1 MPGCGQRPGSLD
13 GQQDGAGRVLGLVA
27 HVSLIPGGR
36 DGLTLGSWEANMDI
50 LVVGGGI
57 GGLTAALAL
66 ARDGHRVRVLEKAVR
81 FAELGA
87 GLQLAPNATRVLER
101 LGVLGHVLEA
111 GVRPRRLLLRSALAA
126 AELTALDLGEP
137 FTSRYRAP
145 YVVLHRSDLLAILH
159 DACQASGVVLCPRKD
174 VQAVT
179 DDAGAATAEC
189 ADGTSY
195 QAAAVIAADGLHSG
209 VRRLF
214 TGDQP
219 VCSGFVAYRG
229 TARIDE
235 VTARS
240 ELDEVVAW
248 IGPDLH
254 FVQYPLRAG
263 EIYNQVA
270 VFRSQRYA
278 ADPGLDDGQWGGPDE
293 LDEAF
298 QACCPQVREATGF
311 LWRDRW
317 WPMYDREPLAGWT
330 RGRIALLGD
339 AAHPML
345 QYLAQGACQ
354 AIEDADALARVLAAC
369 PGPHLIGKA
378 LAEYAQTRAPHAAR
392 VQRTAR
398 VWGDIWHVSGVGALL
413 RDELFRRRPADDYS
427 YTDWLYGSPRPR
439 AL

>member
-1 MPGCGQRPGSLD
+1 
-13 GQQDGAGRVLGLVA
+13 
-27 HVSLIPGGR
+27 
-36 DGLTLGSWEANMDI
+36 MDI
-50 LVVGGGI
+50 LIVGGGI

-66 ARDGHRVRVLEKAVR
+66 ARDGYQVRVLEKAAQ

-87 GLQLAPNATRVLER
+87 GLQLAPNATRILSR
-101 LGVLGHVLEA
+101 LGVLDGVLDA
-111 GVRPRRLLLRSALAA
+111 GVRPRRLLLRSAVTAD
-126 AELTALDLGEP
+126 ELTALDLGEP
-137 FTSRYRAP
+137 FAARYQAP
-145 YVVLHRSDLLAILH
+145 YVVMHRSDLLAILYG
-159 DACQASGVVLCPRKD
+159 ACQAAGVELCPDSD
-174 VQAVT
+174 VRAVS
-179 DDAGAATAEC
+179 DGADAATAEC
-189 ADGTSY
+189 ADGTRHDG
-195 QAAAVIAADGLHSG
+195 AAVIAADGLHSV

-214 TGDQP
+214 TADQP
-219 VCSGFVAYRG
+219 VCSGFAAYRG
-229 TARIDE
+229 TARIDQ

-240 ELDEVVAW
+240 GLDEVVAW

-263 EIYNQVA
+263 QIYNQVA
-270 VFRSQRYA
+270 VFRSPKYA
-278 ADPGLDDGQWGGPDE
+278 ACPGLADGQWGGPDE

-317 WPMYDREPLAGWT
+317 WPMYDREPLAVWT

-354 AIEDADALARVLAAC
+354 AIEDADTLARALAAC
-369 PGPHLIGKA
+369 PGRELIGQA
-378 LAEYAQTRAPHAAR
+378 LAHYAATRATHAAR

-398 VWGDIWHVSGVGALL
+398 TWGDIWHVSGVGALL

-427 YTDWLYGSPRPR
+427 YTDWLYGPVRPS

>member
-1 MPGCGQRPGSLD
+1 
-13 GQQDGAGRVLGLVA
+13 
-27 HVSLIPGGR
+27 
-36 DGLTLGSWEANMDI
+36 MDI
-50 LVVGGGI
+50 LIVGGGI

-66 ARDGHRVRVLEKAVR
+66 ARDGYQVRVLEKAAQ

-87 GLQLAPNATRVLER
+87 GLQLAPNATRILSR
-101 LGVLGHVLEA
+101 LGVLDRVLDA
-111 GVRPRRLLLRSALAA
+111 GVRPRRLLLRSAVTAD
-126 AELTALDLGEP
+126 ELTALDLGEP
-137 FTSRYRAP
+137 FAARYQAP
-145 YVVLHRSDLLAILH
+145 YVVMHRSDLLAILYE
-159 DACQASGVVLCPRKD
+159 ACQAAGVELCPDSD
-174 VQAVT
+174 VRAVT
-179 DDAGAATAEC
+179 DGADAATAEC
-189 ADGTSY
+189 ADGTRHDG
-195 QAAAVIAADGLHSG
+195 AAVIAADGLHSV

-214 TGDQP
+214 TADQP
-219 VCSGFVAYRG
+219 VCSGFAAYRG
-229 TARIDE
+229 TARIDQ

-240 ELDEVVAW
+240 RLDEVVAW

-263 EIYNQVA
+263 QIYNQVA
-270 VFRSQRYA
+270 VFRSPKYA
-278 ADPGLDDGQWGGPDE
+278 ACPGLADGQWGGPDE

-317 WPMYDREPLAGWT
+317 WPMYDREPLAVWT

-354 AIEDADALARVLAAC
+354 AIEDADALARALAAC
-369 PGPHLIGKA
+369 PGRELIGQA
-378 LAEYAQTRAPHAAR
+378 LAHYAATRATHAAR

-398 VWGDIWHVSGVGALL
+398 TWGDIWHVSGVGALL

-427 YTDWLYGSPRPR
+427 YTDWLYGPVRPS

>member
-1 MPGCGQRPGSLD
+1 
-13 GQQDGAGRVLGLVA
+13 V
-27 HVSLIPGGR
+27 
-36 DGLTLGSWEANMDI
+36 DI
-50 LVVGGGI
+50 LIVGGGI

-66 ARDGHRVRVLEKAVR
+66 ARDGYQVRVLEKAAQ

-87 GLQLAPNATRVLER
+87 GLQLAPNATRILSR
-101 LGVLGHVLEA
+101 LGVLDRVLDA
-111 GVRPRRLLLRSALAA
+111 GVRPRRLLLRSAVTAD
-126 AELTALDLGEP
+126 ELTALDLGEP
-137 FTSRYRAP
+137 FAARYQAP
-145 YVVLHRSDLLAILH
+145 YVVMHRSDLLAILYE
-159 DACQASGVVLCPRKD
+159 ACQAAGVELCPDSD
-174 VQAVT
+174 VRAVT
-179 DDAGAATAEC
+179 DGADAATAEC
-189 ADGTSY
+189 ADGTRHDG
-195 QAAAVIAADGLHSG
+195 AAVIAADGLHSV

-214 TGDQP
+214 TADQP
-219 VCSGFVAYRG
+219 VCSGFAAYRG
-229 TARIDE
+229 TARIDQ

-240 ELDEVVAW
+240 RLDEVVAW

-263 EIYNQVA
+263 QIYNQVA
-270 VFRSQRYA
+270 VFRSPKYA
-278 ADPGLDDGQWGGPDE
+278 ACPGLADGQWGGPDE

-317 WPMYDREPLAGWT
+317 WPMYDREPLAVWT

-354 AIEDADALARVLAAC
+354 AIEDADALARALAAC
-369 PGPHLIGKA
+369 PGRELIGRA
-378 LAEYAQTRAPHAAR
+378 LAHYAATRATHAAR

-398 VWGDIWHVSGVGALL
+398 TWGDIWHVSGVGALL

-427 YTDWLYGSPRPR
+427 YTDWLYGPVPPS

>member
-1 MPGCGQRPGSLD
+1 
-13 GQQDGAGRVLGLVA
+13 V
-27 HVSLIPGGR
+27 
-36 DGLTLGSWEANMDI
+36 DI
-50 LVVGGGI
+50 LIVGGGI

-66 ARDGHRVRVLEKAVR
+66 ARDGYQVRVLEKAAQ

-87 GLQLAPNATRVLER
+87 GLQLAPNATRILSR
-101 LGVLGHVLEA
+101 LGVLDRVLDA
-111 GVRPRRLLLRSALAA
+111 GVRPRRLLLRGAVTAD
-126 AELTALDLGEP
+126 ELTALDLGEP
-137 FTSRYRAP
+137 FAARYQAP
-145 YVVLHRSDLLAILH
+145 YVVMHRSDLLAILYE
-159 DACQASGVVLCPRKD
+159 ACQAAGVELCPDSD
-174 VQAVT
+174 VRAVT
-179 DDAGAATAEC
+179 DGADAATAEC
-189 ADGTSY
+189 ADGTRHDG
-195 QAAAVIAADGLHSG
+195 AAVIAADGLHSV

-214 TGDQP
+214 TADQP
-219 VCSGFVAYRG
+219 VCSGFAAYRG
-229 TARIDE
+229 TARIDQ

-240 ELDEVVAW
+240 RLDEVVAW

-263 EIYNQVA
+263 QIYNQVA
-270 VFRSQRYA
+270 VFRSPKYA
-278 ADPGLDDGQWGGPDE
+278 ACPGVADGQWGGPDE

-317 WPMYDREPLAGWT
+317 WPMYDREPLAVWT

-354 AIEDADALARVLAAC
+354 AIEDADALARALAAC
-369 PGPHLIGKA
+369 PGRELIGQA
-378 LAEYAQTRAPHAAR
+378 LAHYAATRATHAAR

-398 VWGDIWHVSGVGALL
+398 TWGDIWHVSGVGALL

-427 YTDWLYGSPRPR
+427 YTDWLYGPVRPS

>member
-1 MPGCGQRPGSLD
+1 M
-13 GQQDGAGRVLGLVA
+13 GR
-27 HVSLIPGGR
+27 HETLIPRAPRGPRTGLPSDLGR
-36 DGLTLGSWEANMDI
+36 RAMQADI

-66 ARDGHRVRVLEKAVR
+66 ARDRHRVRVLEKAAQ

-87 GLQLAPNATRVLER
+87 GLQLAPNATRVLAG
-101 LGVLGHVLEA
+101 LGVLGRVIEA
-111 GVRPRRLLLRSALAA
+111 GVRPRRLLLRSALTAD
-126 AELTALDLGEP
+126 ELTALDLGEP
-137 FTSRYRAP
+137 FRARYGAP
-145 YVVLHRSDLLAILH
+145 YVVMHRSDLLAILY
-159 DACQASGVVLCPRKD
+159 DACLAAGVELQADK
-174 VQAVT
+174 
-179 DDAGAATAEC
+179 
-189 ADGTSY
+189 
-195 QAAAVIAADGLHSG
+195 
-209 VRRLF
+209 
-214 TGDQP
+214 
-219 VCSGFVAYRG
+219 
-229 TARIDE
+229 
-235 VTARS
+235 
-240 ELDEVVAW
+240 EVVAW

-263 EIYNQVA
+263 QIYNQVA
-270 VFRSQRYA
+270 VFRSRRYA
-278 ADPGLDDGQWGGPDE
+278 ADPGLADGEWGGPGE

-298 QACCPQVREATGF
+298 GPCCPQVREAAGF

-354 AIEDADALARVLAAC
+354 AIEDADALAHALAAC
-369 PGPHLIGKA
+369 PGPQLTGKA
-378 LAEYAQTRAPHAAR
+378 LAGYEAERAAHAAR

-398 VWGDIWHVSGVGALL
+398 TWGDIWHVSGVGALL

-427 YTDWLYGSPRPR
+427 YTDWLYGGPPPR

>member
-1 MPGCGQRPGSLD
+1 
-13 GQQDGAGRVLGLVA
+13 
-27 HVSLIPGGR
+27 
-36 DGLTLGSWEANMDI
+36 MDI

-66 ARDGHRVRVLEKAVR
+66 ARDGHQVQVLEKAAQ

-87 GLQLAPNATRVLER
+87 GLQLAPNATRVLHR
-101 LGVLGHVLEA
+101 LGVLDRVLDA
-111 GVRPRRLLLRSALAA
+111 GVRPRRLLLRSALTAQ
-126 AELTALDLGEP
+126 ELTALDLGEP
-137 FTSRYRAP
+137 FTARYQAP
-145 YVVLHRSDLLAILH
+145 YVVMHRSDLLAILY
-159 DACQASGVVLCPRKD
+159 DACQAQGVGLHPDQD
-174 VQAVT
+174 VRAVT
-179 DDAGAATAEC
+179 DAVDAATAEC
-189 ADGTSY
+189 ADGSSY
-195 QAAAVIAADGLHSG
+195 RGAAVIAADGLHSG

-214 TGDQP
+214 TDDQP

-229 TARIDE
+229 TAGVHE

-240 ELDEVVAW
+240 RLDEVVAW

-254 FVQYPLRAG
+254 FVQYPLRAAQ
-263 EIYNQVA
+263 IYNQVA
-270 VFRSQRYA
+270 VFRSPKYA
-278 ADPGLDDGQWGGPDE
+278 ADPHLADGQWGGPDE

-298 QACCPQVREATGF
+298 AACCPQVREATGF

-330 RGRIALLGD
+330 RGRITLLGD

-354 AIEDADALARVLAAC
+354 AIEDADALARTLAAC
-369 PGPHLIGKA
+369 PGPDLVSKA
-378 LAEYAQTRAPHAAR
+378 LAQYEQTRARHAAR

-398 VWGDIWHVSGVGALL
+398 TWGDIWHVDGVGALL

-427 YTDWLYGSPRPR
+427 YTDWLYGPVRPS

>member
-1 MPGCGQRPGSLD
+1 
-13 GQQDGAGRVLGLVA
+13 
-27 HVSLIPGGR
+27 
-36 DGLTLGSWEANMDI
+36 MDI
-50 LVVGGGI
+50 LIVGGGI

-66 ARDGHRVRVLEKAVR
+66 ARDGYQVRVLEKAAQ

-87 GLQLAPNATRVLER
+87 GLQLAPNATRILSR
-101 LGVLGHVLEA
+101 LGVLDRVLDA
-111 GVRPRRLLLRSALAA
+111 GVRPRRLLLRSAVTAD
-126 AELTALDLGEP
+126 ELTALDLGEP
-137 FTSRYRAP
+137 FAARYQAP
-145 YVVLHRSDLLAILH
+145 YVVMHRSDLLAILYE
-159 DACQASGVVLCPRKD
+159 ACQAAGVELCPDSD
-174 VQAVT
+174 VRAVT
-179 DDAGAATAEC
+179 DGADAATAEC
-189 ADGTSY
+189 ADGTRHDG
-195 QAAAVIAADGLHSG
+195 AAVIAADGQHSV

-214 TGDQP
+214 TADQP
-219 VCSGFVAYRG
+219 VCSGFAAYRG
-229 TARIDE
+229 TARIDQ

-240 ELDEVVAW
+240 GLDEVVAW

-263 EIYNQVA
+263 QIYNQVA
-270 VFRSQRYA
+270 VFRSPKYA
-278 ADPGLDDGQWGGPDE
+278 ACPGLADGQWGGPDE

-317 WPMYDREPLAGWT
+317 WPMYDREPLAVWT

-354 AIEDADALARVLAAC
+354 AIEDADALARALAAC
-369 PGPHLIGKA
+369 PGRELIGQA
-378 LAEYAQTRAPHAAR
+378 LAHYAATRATHAAR

-398 VWGDIWHVSGVGALL
+398 TWGDIWHVSGVGALL

-427 YTDWLYGSPRPR
+427 YTDWLYGPVRPS

>member
-1 MPGCGQRPGSLD
+1 MQ
-13 GQQDGAGRVLGLVA
+13 A
-27 HVSLIPGGR
+27 
-36 DGLTLGSWEANMDI
+36 DI

-66 ARDGHRVRVLEKAVR
+66 ARDGHRVRVLEKAAQ

-87 GLQLAPNATRVLER
+87 GLQLAPNATRVLAG
-101 LGVLGHVLEA
+101 LGVLGRVLEA
-111 GVRPRRLLLRSALAA
+111 GVRPRRLLLRSALTAD
-126 AELTALDLGEP
+126 ELTALDLGEP
-137 FTSRYRAP
+137 FLARYGAP
-145 YVVLHRSDLLAILH
+145 YVVMHRSDLLAILY
-159 DACQASGVVLCPRKD
+159 DACLAAGVGLQAGKD
-174 VQAVT
+174 VVAVT
-179 DDAGAATAEC
+179 GDDGAAAAEC

-195 QAAAVIAADGLHSG
+195 RGAALIAADGLHSG
-209 VRRLF
+209 IRALF
-214 TGDQP
+214 SADQP
-219 VCSGFVAYRG
+219 VCSGFAAYRG

-263 EIYNQVA
+263 QIYNQVA
-270 VFRSQRYA
+270 VFRSRRYA
-278 ADPGLDDGQWGGPDE
+278 ADPGLADGEWGGPGE

-298 QACCPQVREATGF
+298 GACCAQVREATGF

-354 AIEDADALARVLAAC
+354 AIEDADALARALAAC
-369 PGPHLIGKA
+369 PGPQLTGKA
-378 LAEYAQTRAPHAAR
+378 LAGYQAERAPHAAR

-398 VWGDIWHVSGVGALL
+398 TWGDIWHVGGVGALL

-427 YTDWLYGSPRPR
+427 YTDWLYGGPPPR